1 MPTTNTELLLLLPEA
16 ASEQQPPV
24 NSGHILGVSRVFG
37 IDKLDCISLQGDPR
51 ISLSEL
57 QIRMRYLKW
66 TCVK

>member
-57 QIRMRYLKW
+57 
-66 TCVK
+66 